1 MSSGTNI
8 TGITKSTVAVTPAP
22 DWGTNLNSS
31 LDAIDAHDHTSN
43 KGVRITPSAMN
54 INATLEY
61 NDNALTEVKQT
72 AFENQGS
79 QPTDLLRALYAYG
92 GELYYRDASGNQVQL
107 TTGGAVN
114 AGGSID
120 NLSSPAK
127 ANYVSASDMFTWQ
140 HNSTYSEYA
149 KMSFSS
155 YRLYNYRTDDSGSGV
170 NYYVTVQYTGTGSSG
185 TLTMPNETGTVL
197 STATSYGGGNL
208 SITASSGQ
216 IDLSA
221 SSTLDLATSAANSNI
236 TLSPH
241 GTGEV
246 VVGNGGASG
255 KISSSGNFDLV
266 LETGNSTTGNVTL
279 TDGADGDITLTP
291 NGTGVVAVATKLKVT
306 GNEILASDGGTAI
319 TMDTSDNVTIGG
331 DLTVTG
337 NDIKSSGATVMT
349 MSSAN
354 ATFAGTVTLNANP
367 SANLQAA
374 TKQYT
379 DSQAIVF
386 AIALG

>member
-61 NDNALTEVKQT
+61 NDNALTEVKQA

-185 TLTMPNETGTVL
+185 TLTMPDETGTVL
-197 STATSYGGGNL
+197 STSTSYGGGNL

>member
-61 NDNALTEVKQT
+61 NDNALTEVKQA

-127 ANYVSASDMFTWQ
+127 ANYVAASDMFTWQ

-208 SITASSGQ
+208 SITASAGQ

>member
-61 NDNALTEVKQT
+61 NDNALTEVKQA

>member
-185 TLTMPNETGTVL
+185 TLTMPDETGTVL

>member
-61 NDNALTEVKQT
+61 NDNALTEVKQA

-127 ANYVSASDMFTWQ
+127 ANYVAASDMFTWQ
-140 HNSTYSEYA
+140 HNDTYSEYA

-197 STATSYGGGNL
+197 STSTSYGGGNL
-208 SITASSGQ
+208 SITASAGQ

-354 ATFAGTVTLNANP
+354 ATFAGTVTLNADP
-367 SANLQAA
+367 SSALQAS
-374 TKQYT
+374 TKSYA
-379 DSQAIVF
+379 DSQAIIF
-386 AIALG
+386 SIALG